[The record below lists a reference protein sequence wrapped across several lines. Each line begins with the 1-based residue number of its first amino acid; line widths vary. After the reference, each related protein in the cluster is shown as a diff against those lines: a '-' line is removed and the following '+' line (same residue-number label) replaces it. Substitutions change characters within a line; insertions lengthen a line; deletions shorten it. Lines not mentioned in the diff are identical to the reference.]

1 MPRMSP
7 EAFQVVSRPG
17 SSGNVQ
23 ILNVKGAITYSC
35 SAAFQD
41 AVAAVTS
48 PWLIIDLSEVPSV
61 DSVAVGALVR
71 IFVSCQKSGRK
82 LAFVGLNHRVRNVL
96 RITGVDPLFDTYAT
110 AAQAEAGLI

>member
-7 EAFQVVSRPG
+7 EAFQLVSRPG
-17 SSGNVQ
+17 SSSNLQ

-41 AVAAVTS
+41 AASAITS
-48 PWLIIDLSEVPSV
+48 PRLIIDLSEVPSL
-61 DSVAVGALVR
+61 DSTAVGALVR

-82 LAFVGLNHRVRNVL
+82 LALVGLNHRVRNVL
-96 RITGVDPLFDTYAT
+96 RITGVDPLFDIYA
-110 AAQAEAGLI
+110 AVAEAEAALS